1 MRRVVSLFLPDWSTD
16 RLRRKTGKP
25 PPEAPFVT
33 ATPDHAR
40 RIVASAD
47 RAALALGIRPGMTIA
62 RARALAPELVV
73 ADAEPEEDLAGLER
87 LALWAGRRYSPVVAI
102 DPPAGIWIDITG
114 CCGRFEGELPL
125 LKDLHRRVVASGF
138 AVQVAV
144 ADTAGCAHAVARH
157 VPAGQPIVIDPGKTR
172 AALSLLPVAA
182 LRIEPG
188 IAAELTRMGF
198 ARVEQLIATS
208 RAPLVKRFGAGL
220 MTRLDQAL
228 GQRPEPIEPIFP
240 PEIPR
245 CRRRLLEP
253 IGTAEAFTQVIG
265 DLAASLVR
273 KLTRA
278 STGVRR
284 LDLIF
289 HRVDGQAQAI
299 RVGTAKPTRDARHIA
314 KLLAQKLETVDPG
327 MGVEA
332 MTLVASLTEPLGS
345 AQGEGLLSA
354 QRKGPDLAALANRFG
369 QRALC
374 RTIPQPGTMPE
385 RQVAIVAPLAKA
397 CGAGW
402 ADDLPRPAR
411 MLSPPEPIEVTAMLP
426 DHPPAMFRWRGRRY
440 RIAQADGPER
450 LHGEWWRAAGHE
462 ADTPYIVRD
471 YYQVETQSGERYWV
485 FRLGDGERPATGPM
499 RWFIHGAF
507 A

>member
-1 MRRVVSLFLPDWSTD
+1 
-16 RLRRKTGKP
+16 
-25 PPEAPFVT
+25 
-33 ATPDHAR
+33 
-40 RIVASAD
+40 
-47 RAALALGIRPGMTIA
+47 MTIA

-354 QRKGPDLAALANRFG
+354 QRKGPDLAALVDALANRFG

-402 ADDLPRPAR
+402 ADDLPRRCPIIRRRCFAGVAGAIASPRPMAR
-411 MLSPPEPIEVTAMLP
+411 SASMANGGAQRAMKPIRPTLCAIIIRSRP
-426 DHPPAMFRWRGRRY
+426 
-440 RIAQADGPER
+440 
-450 LHGEWWRAAGHE
+450 RAANVIGCS
-462 ADTPYIVRD
+462 ASAMASAR
-471 YYQVETQSGERYWV
+471 
-485 FRLGDGERPATGPM
+485 RPGRCAGSSTA
-499 RWFIHGAF
+499 RSHDRRSA
-507 A
+507 